1 MAGFLDNVL
10 NKLNSGIEK
19 VADNSKTMVE
29 KSKLNSSIKKLE
41 TEKKQL
47 LESIGAT
54 LYQFMIDTAEGDFPR
69 EEAFNLCTLVA
80 QKDQEMADIRTQIAS
95 LEETTPVQQATAMPQ
110 DNQGLVCSCGFVN
123 APGAQFCVRCGNK
136 FE

>member
-29 KSKLNSSIKKLE
+29 KSKLNSAVKNLE
-41 TEKKQL
+41 AEKKQVY
-47 LESIGAT
+47 EAIGMK
-54 LYQFMIDTAEGDFPR
+54 LFEFMVNTTEGDFPR

-80 QKDQEMADIRTQIAS
+80 QKDQEIADIKAQIAALDS
-95 LEETTPVQQATAMPQ
+95 AAPVTQQAAMPQ
-110 DNQGLVCSCGFVN
+110 ENQGLVCSCGFVN

>member
-1 MAGFLDNVL
+1 MAGFFDNVL

-29 KSKLNSSIKKLE
+29 KSKLNSAIKKLE
-41 TEKKQL
+41 AEKHQI

-54 LYQFMIDTAEGDFPR
+54 LYQFMIDTSEGDFPR

-80 QKDQEMADIRTQIAS
+80 QKDQEIADLRTQIAA
-95 LEETTPVQQATAMPQ
+95 LEETAPVQQAAMPQ
-110 DNQGLVCSCGFVN
+110 ENAGQVCTCGFVN